1 MGWRFGRSTALRQM
15 QSWLQVSAY
24 RHGHVVE
31 ICLGSRP
38 GSQGRDEVG
47 HGFRKDTRTR
57 TSYHSVA
64 NGSRQRVLRLSKGF
78 GKGRN
83 LSLFYPRDTIASTVH
98 RTLKER
104 MHLYF
109 TSANTLR
116 YETVLQ
122 SLVRKY
128 NASRHSSIDMP
139 RKRCHV
145 GEGEYGMD

>member
-1 MGWRFGRSTALRQM
+1 M
-15 QSWLQVSAY
+15 V
-24 RHGHVVE
+24 
-31 ICLGSRP
+31 
-38 GSQGRDEVG
+38 
-47 HGFRKDTRTR
+47 
-57 TSYHSVA
+57 
-64 NGSRQRVLRLSKGF
+64 F

-83 LSLFYPRDTIASTVH
+83 LSLFYRRDAIASIVERFH

-116 YETVLQ
+116 YENVLQ

-145 GEGEYGMD
+145 GEGRYGID